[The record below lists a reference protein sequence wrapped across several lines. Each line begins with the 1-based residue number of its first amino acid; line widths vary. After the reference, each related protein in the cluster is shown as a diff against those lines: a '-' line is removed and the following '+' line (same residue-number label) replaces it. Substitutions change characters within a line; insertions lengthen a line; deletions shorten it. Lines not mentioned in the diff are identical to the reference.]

1 MTINNV
7 VLKGYDQQGSMLTL
21 VLETVDLDV
30 AKTCITDNMTVM
42 DGAGNLVTR
51 FTGYTRIQQL
61 ALEDTAGTV
70 TAVLHRNVSYDE
82 ELAQLRAKLEAENK
96 LLKEQ
101 VAAQADQAEFYEDC
115 IAEMASVVYA

>member
-7 VLKGYDQQGSMLTL
+7 VLKGYDQQGSMLTI
-21 VLETVDLDV
+21 VLETVDMDV
-30 AKTCITDNMTVM
+30 AKTCITDNMTVL

-51 FTGYTRIQQL
+51 FTGYTRIQQFVL
-61 ALEDTAGTV
+61 DDTAGTV

-82 ELAQLRAKLEAENK
+82 ELFQLQAKLEAENK

-101 VAAQADQAEFYEDC
+101 VKMQSQQQTFLEDC
-115 IAEMASVVYA
+115 LLEIGDVVYA